1 MHREC
6 QRSVERLS
14 EAQVYEYLSIVI
26 FWREFKV
33 ESVSKISNAGAGSSG
48 GSGQP
53 KKSTLAPT
61 VGMDGH
67 SSNAI
72 QVNKR

>member
-1 MHREC
+1 ME
-6 QRSVERLS
+6 S
-14 EAQVYEYLSIVI
+14 E
-26 FWREFKV
+26 
-33 ESVSKISNAGAGSSG
+33 SKISNAGAGSSG